1 MITIQVKESDKIFA
15 KKQIEDYKKTVSGQ
29 YRYKE
34 VESWRGIVCEMLT
47 SDWLESSFNVSVKA
61 TGLVFMG
68 KDVTDD
74 YDMIINN
81 KKVEIKSATKNHFQ
95 YIMPKVYCVN
105 NKPKDVY
112 IGAKYN
118 ETTDPNQVLI
128 IGWIYRKDIFKY
140 PIEKNKGGEYYKIPL
155 EDLTKLNAP
164 KRSKGKKVWQHLR
177 KQENRDI
184 NTEKYIDS
192 LQWYPDKFGS
202 KEREVD
208 FWIDI
213 SDHYDIPL
221 PDKLKHAFD
230 YIINKN

>member
-15 KKQIEDYKKTVSGQ
+15 KKQIAEFEKTVSGNH
-29 YRYKE
+29 RYKE

-81 KKVEIKSATKNHFQ
+81 KKVEIKSATKNHFK

-112 IGAKYN
+112 IGSKYN
-118 ETTDPNQVLI
+118 ETTEPNQVLI
-128 IGWIYRKDIFKY
+128 IGWIYRKEIFKY
-140 PIEKNKGGEYYKIPL
+140 PVEKNKGGEYYKIPL
-155 EDLTKLNAP
+155 QDLTEINISKKAKL
-164 KRSKGKKVWQHLR
+164 
-177 KQENRDI
+177 RDMKNYI
-184 NTEKYIDS
+184 NS
-192 LQWYPDKFGS
+192 LKWYPNTFGS
-202 KEREVD
+202 KEKEID
-208 FWIDI
+208 FWLDI

-221 PDKLKHAFD
+221 PDKIKNAFD
-230 YIINKN
+230 YIKKV